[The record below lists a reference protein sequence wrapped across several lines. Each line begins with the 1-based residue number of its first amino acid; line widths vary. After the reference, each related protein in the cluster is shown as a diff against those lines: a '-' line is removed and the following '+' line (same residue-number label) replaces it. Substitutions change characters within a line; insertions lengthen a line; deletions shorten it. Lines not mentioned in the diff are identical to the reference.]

1 MFVIII
7 LCAMLEVD
15 ALFVVIL
22 FQDLVGL
29 LEAHVLNLTKA
40 TVS

>member
-1 MFVIII
+1 MIVI

-15 ALFVVIL
+15 ALFVV
-22 FQDLVGL
+22 FPFSDLVGL
-29 LEAHVLNLTKA
+29 LEAHVLNLTKT